1 MRKPKAASDEPAV
14 SEESLDLLGQGVGR
28 DVKILGLEA
37 EREIAHATT
46 DEIGIEP
53 RFSKTIEDAK
63 GFGSNLR
70 ARNRM
75 RVARDDTS

>member
-1 MRKPKAASDEPAV
+1 MRESKSTTDETAV
-14 SEESLDLLGQGVGR
+14 SEEALDLLGQGVGR
-28 DVKILGLEA
+28 DVEVLRLEA
-37 EREIAHATT
+37 EREVAYTTT

-53 RFSKTIEDAK
+53 CLSQTIEDAK
-63 GFGSNLR
+63 RFGGNLR